1 MSMIITIMAIT
12 NEHRYGM
19 YQIKKIPQGKKIL
32 LNQESPDFSRGEC
45 QLYQVF
51 FLILFKILYHS

>member
-1 MSMIITIMAIT
+1 MAIT